1 MRVIIA
7 AAGTGGH
14 INPGLA
20 IANKIMQ
27 EEPNSEV
34 LFIGTKRGLENDL
47 VPRAGYKLKT
57 INAYGISRSFTLK
70 NIKRLFKTIH
80 SISESKKIIKEFKPD
95 LVIGT
100 GGYICISVCIAA
112 QRMHVKYIIHESNV
126 LPGIATK
133 ILAKDAEKIMVG
145 FKDAKKRLS
154 EDANVVITGTPTKN
168 KNLNYDLDQIEQKK
182 YEEGFD
188 KNLPLILVFGGSQGA
203 QSINK
208 AMVDIIKKY
217 NEKGSNQR
225 INYQIIWATG
235 PKQYEII
242 KDELNKEDLNIDN
255 IDRIKVVPYI
265 YNMEE
270 ILNIS
275 DLIVS
280 RSGAMTIT
288 EIEKI
293 GKPAI
298 FIPFP
303 YAAENHQEYNARAL
317 EKEGAAKVILDKEL
331 TSQLL
336 DDLIIKLTKDKNT
349 LQEMGKKSKALS
361 ITDVEDKIYVEIK
374 DVLKIK

>member
-1 MRVIIA
+1 
-7 AAGTGGH
+7 
-14 INPGLA
+14 
-20 IANKIMQ
+20 
-27 EEPNSEV
+27 
-34 LFIGTKRGLENDL
+34 
-47 VPRAGYKLKT
+47 
-57 INAYGISRSFTLK
+57 
-70 NIKRLFKTIH
+70 
-80 SISESKKIIKEFKPD
+80 
-95 LVIGT
+95 
-100 GGYICISVCIAA
+100 
-112 QRMHVKYIIHESNV
+112 
-126 LPGIATK
+126 
-133 ILAKDAEKIMVG
+133 
-145 FKDAKKRLS
+145 
-154 EDANVVITGTPTKN
+154 
-168 KNLNYDLDQIEQKK
+168 
-182 YEEGFD
+182 
-188 KNLPLILVFGGSQGA
+188 
-203 QSINK
+203 
-208 AMVDIIKKY
+208 
-217 NEKGSNQR
+217 
-225 INYQIIWATG
+225 
-235 PKQYEII
+235 
-242 KDELNKEDLNIDN
+242 
-255 IDRIKVVPYI
+255 
-265 YNMEE
+265 MEE